1 MIGSGE
7 PERRTP
13 RLFFA
18 LWPSASERN
27 ALAIATGAAV
37 AQVDGQTVPASNLH
51 VTLAFLGSV
60 PGDTFAQ
67 LVEIGGEVDRP
78 RIELDFERLEFWSKP
93 KVLVAMPSRIPV
105 EGIETVDRL
114 WQRIE
119 SLGITRELRPWR
131 PHLTLV
137 RRVRRPPPEGLRIS
151 AGPPA
156 PAGAARWGMAL
167 VESTTHASGARYKP
181 LAEWPLGNK
190 GGNKGDAHL

>member
-1 MIGSGE
+1 VTAAGE
-7 PERRTP
+7 PRRHP
-13 RLFFA
+13 LRLFFA
-18 LWPSASERN
+18 LWPTVAERN

-37 AQVDGQTVPASNLH
+37 AQVDGQAVPAGNLH

-60 PGDTFAQ
+60 PGETFAW

-78 RIELDFERLEFWSKP
+78 RIDLEFERLEFWPKP

-105 EGIETVDRL
+105 EGIEIVDRL

-119 SLGITRELRPWR
+119 SLGIRRESRPWR

-137 RRVRRPPPEGLRIS
+137 RRVRRPPAESLRIS

-156 PAGAARWGMAL
+156 AAGTARWGMAL
-167 VESTTHASGARYKP
+167 VESTTHATGARYKP
-181 LAEWPLGNK
+181 LAEWPLG
-190 GGNKGDAHL
+190 A

>member
-7 PERRTP
+7 PERRTL

-60 PGDTFAQ
+60 PGDTFAR

-93 KVLVAMPSRIPV
+93 KLLVAMPSRIPS

-119 SLGITRELRPWR
+119 PLGITRESRPWC

-151 AGPPA
+151 TGPPA
-156 PAGAARWGMAL
+156 GAGTARWGMAL

-181 LAEWPLGNK
+181 LAEWPL
-190 GGNKGDAHL
+190 NKGDVPL